1 MTLLDEARHELQLR
15 KNVLADLEARWF
27 LADRKRDRDALHYSI
42 SESKIS
48 IREQEARIARLERA
62 ARN

>member
-1 MTLLDEARHELQLR
+1 MTLLEEANEELTKR

-27 LADRKRDRDALHYSI
+27 LAEVKRDRDALHCKI

-48 IREQEARIARLERA
+48 IRQQEQTVARLERA